1 MSDVHTADGNVRV
14 VVRTPAGAS
23 HDFNFQG
30 RELVAEAA
38 AKAIEYFVGQNL
50 LEPGDYGLEL
60 VRDGQSTDMLDTN
73 TLADYGVRDG
83 DTLHLIPEKPQ
94 VDG

>member
-1 MSDVHTADGNVRV
+1 MSEVPATDGNVKV
-14 VVRTPAGAS
+14 IVRTPAGAS
-23 HDFNFQG
+23 HDFNFKE

-50 LEPGDYGLEL
+50 LESGDYGIEL

-73 TLADYGVRDG
+73 TLADYGVRSG